1 MAAEPLS
8 EAAVEAALKE
18 LNGWSVEGDALV
30 KTFSLPSY
38 AAGLMFATMI
48 GAMAEGHNHHPELTI
63 GYKKVRVA
71 FTTHD
76 AGNKISQKDVEIA
89 RAIDALPYPRP

>member
-18 LNGWSVEGDALV
+18 LNGWAVEGDALV

>member
-1 MAAEPLS
+1 MAATPLS
-8 EAAVEAALKE
+8 EAAVEAALQA
-18 LNGWSVEGDALV
+18 LNGWTVEGDALV

-76 AGNKISQKDVEIA
+76 AGNRISQKDVDIA
-89 RAIDALPYPRP
+89 RAIDALPYPRA